1 MVVGGTSIPTTT
13 EIGSSAPVLP
23 VETTLSTTCTGS
35 RISPPRPRLGG
46 GISHDA
52 KVDAPQCPRPASE
65 GVRVTG
71 DALAA
76 VIVTAVKRGL
86 RLGKGK
92 EQEHFNRVVGNDG
105 IPDSEENSVDL
116 DSRIKNAIVSRHRV
130 LSPAGSPGSPTKP
143 IESGKHAERDGSI
156 TSAALDKKTISSIG
170 EGNSEKKAKQR
181 RRPRRDVES
190 TYSPAMAT
198 NVQRRNYLING
209 RCGFDNDSPLVEPTI
224 SSILA
229 LVIANVEQLVMEV
242 LNPQAAPVMG
252 LGHLLVLIAQSFILA
267 KVVCYKRK
275 RR

>member
-13 EIGSSAPVLP
+13 EIESSAPVLP
-23 VETTLSTTCTGS
+23 VETTL
-35 RISPPRPRLGG
+35 ISPPRPRLGG

-65 GVRVTG
+65 GVRVTD

-116 DSRIKNAIVSRHRV
+116 DSRIKNTIVSRHRV
-130 LSPAGSPGSPTKP
+130 LSSVGSPGSPTKP

-156 TSAALDKKTISSIG
+156 ISAALDKKTISSIG
-170 EGNSEKKAKQR
+170 EGNSEKKAKLR

-190 TYSPAMAT
+190 SVLTRDGNKRSRTKLSDKRAVWVRQRLAISRTHNLVDPCASDRERGAT
-198 NVQRRNYLING
+198 GHGSSESTSSAGDGSRSTPGTDRSKFLSQQRWYVTNGNV
-209 RCGFDNDSPLVEPTI
+209 
-224 SSILA
+224 A
-229 LVIANVEQLVMEV
+229 EQ
-242 LNPQAAPVMG
+242 A
-252 LGHLLVLIAQSFILA
+252 
-267 KVVCYKRK
+267 
-275 RR
+275 